1 MEVKGQKMNFSK
13 ETIRQAISDVE
24 KGLSRQEVCKK
35 YGMAYITLCGWI
47 SRYAS
52 KDYKETMKP
61 HFDVK
66 KRKEIVRAVQSGK
79 LTIEQANQL
88 YKIKG
93 PDTIKR
99 WIRVEKKGSV
109 IPEKNHQTGKGEQTD
124 LQKVLAEAQ
133 LKIRALETLIDVAE
147 ESLKIKIRKKPG
159 AKQ

>member
-1 MEVKGQKMNFSK
+1 MEVKGQKMNFSR
-13 ETIRQAISDVE
+13 ETLLQAVSDVE

-47 SRYAS
+47 NRYAS

-61 HFDVK
+61 HFNVK

-99 WIRVEKKGSV
+99 WIRAEKKGSV
-109 IPEKNHQTGKGEQTD
+109 LQENTHQTGKVEQTD
-124 LQKVLAEAQ
+124 LQKALAEAQ